1 MSEYKH
7 SRIEEKWSRKWTRD
21 KTYCADLRTA
31 RKPYYNLMM
40 FPYPSAKGLHVGNV
54 YAFVGSDVH
63 GRFMRARG
71 FDVFE
76 PFGFDAFGIHS
87 ENHAIQVNEHPAR
100 LTPRNVE
107 RYRELWEHMGG
118 QGLVDEAP
126 WPDYDA
132 ALTQEEAIDF
142 IIQVNGKTRHK
153 MTIARDMPQREV
165 EAAAMSTDGVIK
177 SIDGMRVI
185 RKVFVPG
192 RLLNIVTATKAQSDD
207 RSENHCLGSEE

>member
-1 MSEYKH
+1 M
-7 SRIEEKWSRKWTRD
+7 
-21 KTYCADLRTA
+21 
-31 RKPYYNLMM
+31 
-40 FPYPSAKGLHVGNV
+40 
-54 YAFVGSDVH
+54 
-63 GRFMRARG
+63 
-71 FDVFE
+71 
-76 PFGFDAFGIHS
+76 
-87 ENHAIQVNEHPAR
+87 
-100 LTPRNVE
+100 
-107 RYRELWEHMGG
+107 
-118 QGLVDEAP
+118 VDEAP

-165 EAAAMSTDGVIK
+165 EAAAMSTDSVIK